1 VPLEKNPYTPPAPGP
16 LLMEA
21 WGSCNT
27 STTRMGVK
35 DDEVWFYDGFM
46 PLDQKN
52 LRTLYDVGT
61 TLYTAPNGVS
71 IVFFAFANILSTPYV
86 LFFQSDGSV
95 VAVNTNTANI
105 SPVLPAGSI
114 LGPSQL
120 TIGVSQWGQQYA
132 IIVAAQTNGY
142 WLWDGSVTYSTGSI
156 GPVVIITNGGSGYI
170 SPPFVGLIGGSGGG
184 AVFSASISNGTV
196 VSVQVI
202 NPGMGYLSTDTPT
215 LTFTGGNTAG
225 SGGSINAYLAHS
237 AGGSGATIGVTLIK
251 QSGGGGAGVY
261 DAFGTL
267 TADGSGYS
275 PYVVVHVSG
284 GVGPL
289 SGTPGII
296 KPNVVAGAIT
306 SITVTFEGAVQA
318 NGNFGAYTGSVAP
331 TVSIVDPGYYYI
343 ATTTVENV
351 GSGYSNYP
359 VLSVVDATGSI
370 RSTPALTASV
380 VGGTIAGVDI
390 VSGGVF
396 GSNVMPTIVIT
407 DVASVA
413 AGSVTLMPYGVSG
426 NCVETYSGHVW
437 VGSRS
442 SGTANLQWSA
452 PGSPSNF
459 ATSAGGGSE
468 QATQSYLKIGYTR
481 LVQSNGFLYL
491 IADSSIDYIS
501 GVQTSGVP
509 PTTSFTQQNADPT
522 IGTPYPWSVILHG
535 QDILFANSIGVYGVA
550 GARPAKISAMLD
562 GIWNNPTN
570 FAGLNLSAAHA
581 TIFNREVWMT
591 LATFVNPIT
600 SATVTQP
607 VMWDGKRWFSSPQN
621 LSLTFIGSQEI
632 NSVFTAYGTDGT
644 VVAPLFNTPSTNFAK
659 RVQSKLWAEPGG
671 YLLTKATNRFW
682 AVLDYYSISSASITA
697 FIDSVCADSSNA
709 GSISYTSAG
718 YTIAGPSITGPWV
731 IPPMQVGQ
739 QGILTGFSLKT
750 NCADMAVVS
759 AMIDD
764 KAVGYRG

>member
-1 VPLEKNPYTPPAPGP
+1 MPLEKNPYTPPAPGP

-61 TLYTAPNGVS
+61 TLYTASGVT
-71 IVFFAFANILSTPYV
+71 ILFFGFVNIAANPYAII
-86 LFFQSDGSV
+86 FQSDGSV
-95 VAVNTNTANI
+95 VAVNTLTASASTI
-105 SPVLPAGSI
+105 LPSGTI
-114 LGPSQL
+114 TTPGQL
-120 TIGVSQWGQQYA
+120 TIGLSQWGQQYA
-132 IIVAAQTNGY
+132 IIVSSTTTNGY
-142 WLWDGSVTYSTGSI
+142 WLWDGTTTYESGTI
-156 GPVVIITNGGSGYI
+156 GPGVILTSNGSGYV
-170 SPPFVGLIGGSGGG
+170 SSPFVGLVGGSGSG
-184 AVFSASISNGTV
+184 AVFNASINNGSV
-196 VSVQVI
+196 VSVQI
-202 NPGMGYLSTDTPT
+202 LNPGTGYLASDTPT
-215 LTFTGGNTAG
+215 LTFTGGTASG
-225 SGGSINAYLAHS
+225 SDATVTAALGHH
-237 AGGSGATIGVTLIK
+237 AGGSGASITIALVA
-251 QSGGGGAGVY
+251 SGGAYNAYATLVAGGSA
-261 DAFGTL
+261 
-267 TADGSGYS
+267 YS
-275 PYVVVHVSG
+275 PYVNITV
-284 GVGPL
+284 
-289 SGTPGII
+289 TPPSTF
-296 KPNVVAGAIT
+296 PNITASVAAGAIVSIKT
-306 SITVTFEGAVQA
+306 QGARGYIGLYLSSVTPVASIT
-318 NGNFGAYTGSVAP
+318 
-331 TVSIVDPGYYYI
+331 DPGYYLI
-343 ATTTVENV
+343 STVSV
-351 GSGYSNYP
+351 TSPGSGYSNFP
-359 VLSVVDATGSI
+359 VLTVVDAGATIQAS
-370 RSTPALTASV
+370 PALTASV
-380 VGGTIAGVDI
+380 VNGSIQSVSI
-390 VSGGVF
+390 VNGGVF
-396 GSNVMPTIVIT
+396 KASVTPTIVIT

-413 AGSVTLMPYGVSG
+413 AGTVTLMPYGVSG

-437 VGSRS
+437 VGSQS
-442 SGTANLQWSA
+442 NGTANLQWSA

-697 FIDSVCADSSNA
+697 FIDSVCADPSNA

-739 QGILTGFSLKT
+739 QGILTGFTLKT

-764 KAVGYRG
+764 KVVGYRG